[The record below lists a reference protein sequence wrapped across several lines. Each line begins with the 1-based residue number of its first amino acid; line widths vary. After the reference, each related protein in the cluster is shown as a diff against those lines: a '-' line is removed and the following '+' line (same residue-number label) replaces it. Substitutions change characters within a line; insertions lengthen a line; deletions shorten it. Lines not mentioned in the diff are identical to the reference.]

1 MPDVRN
7 NFLISMLSS
16 NAILIINFIG
26 SMFLARMLT
35 PHEIGVFSVA
45 YVFAG
50 LLRTIRE
57 MGIGSYIV
65 QESELTTLRFRTAF
79 GISIVLAVVT
89 GLIVAAFAVPVGT
102 FYREPGITNALLV
115 IALSFLL
122 VPFGATTQSY
132 LRREMRFKEIA
143 VINSLSALVQNVAA
157 VLLAWVGLSYMSL
170 AWSSLIGIL
179 ATILCVLFYRPSILP
194 WLPSLAEWR
203 RVIKFGSYVS
213 GSSLVSYCNASLSDL
228 LLGRLINMEAV
239 ALFNRAKSL
248 SELIGSILW
257 QATNSVSLPYF
268 SLAIREGRPVLP
280 PFLHATTLYSTL
292 SIPICAVLAIMAE
305 PTILLLYGDQ
315 WTSSAP
321 LLQLL
326 CLATA
331 LGAPATLTNQLL
343 TAMGEVKAQF
353 TLDVQY
359 LVLKLVFV
367 LACAPFGLDAVAWGY
382 CASALVSTILRIQ
395 KLFKLSGMGFRDVF
409 ATVEQSVVPSA
420 LSVAGPLLVMH
431 LRLDSLLITLLLC
444 ALTATAGFVLA
455 LFITKNSLWKEGCA
469 VLKRSR

>member
-35 PHEIGVFSVA
+35 PYEIGVFSVA

-79 GISIVLAVVT
+79 GISILLAVAT
-89 GLIVAAFAVPVGT
+89 ALIVAAFAIPVGA
-102 FYREPGITNALLV
+102 FYREPGITDALLV

-132 LRREMRFKEIA
+132 LRREMRFKDIA
-143 VINSLSALVQNVAA
+143 VINSLSTLVQNVAA
-157 VLLAWVGLSYMSL
+157 VLLAWIGLSYMSL

-179 ATILCVLFYRPSILP
+179 ATILCVLYYRPSTLP

-213 GSSLVSYCNASLSDL
+213 GSLLVSHCNASLGDL

-239 ALFNRAKSL
+239 ALFNRAKGL
-248 SELIGSILW
+248 SELIVSILW
-257 QATNSVSLPYF
+257 QATNSVSLPFF
-268 SLAIREGRPVLP
+268 SQAIREGRPVLP
-280 PFLHATTLYSTL
+280 PFLHATTLYYTL
-292 SIPICAVLAIMAE
+292 SIPICAVLAVMAE
-305 PTILLLYGDQ
+305 PAILLLYGDQ

-321 LLQLL
+321 LLQIL

-331 LGAPATLTNQLL
+331 IGAPATLTNQLL
-343 TAMGEVKAQF
+343 TAMGEVRAQF
-353 TLDVQY
+353 KLDVQY
-359 LVLKLVFV
+359 LILKLVLV
-367 LACAPFGLDAVAWGY
+367 LACAPFGLEAIAWGY
-382 CASALVSTILRIQ
+382 CASALMSNILRIQ
-395 KLFKLSGMGFRDVF
+395 KIFHLIGMGMRDVV
-409 ATVEQSVVPSA
+409 ATYEQSIAPTL
-420 LSVAGPLLVMH
+420 LSILGPLTIICLELNSLV
-431 LRLDSLLITLLLC
+431 LTLLFCSLS
-444 ALTATAGFVLA
+444 ATTGFVLA
-455 LFITKNSLWKEGCA
+455 IFVTKNTLWQEWL
-469 VLKRSR
+469 VFRERS

>member
-1 MPDVRN
+1 MPDVRK

-16 NAILIINFIG
+16 NGILIINFIG

-35 PHEIGVFSVA
+35 PYEIGVFSVA

-79 GISIVLAVVT
+79 GISIVLALVT
-89 GLIVAAFAVPVGT
+89 GLLVAALAVPVGT
-102 FYREPGITNALLV
+102 FYREPGITDALLV

-132 LRREMRFKEIA
+132 LRREMRFKEIGI
-143 VINSLSALVQNVAA
+143 INSLSALVQNVAA
-157 VLLAWVGLSYMSL
+157 VLLAWIGLSYMSL

-179 ATILCVLFYRPSILP
+179 ATILCVLYYRPSTLP

-203 RVIKFGSYVS
+203 RVVKFGSYVS

-257 QATNSVSLPYF
+257 QASNSVSLPYF
-268 SLAIREGRPVLP
+268 SQAVREGRPVLP

-292 SIPICAVLAIMAE
+292 SIPICAVLAVVAE

-315 WTSSAP
+315 WTASAP

-343 TAMGEVKAQF
+343 TAMGEVKVQLK
-353 TLDVQY
+353 LDVQY
-359 LVLKLVFV
+359 LVLKVVLV
-367 LACAPFGLDAVAWGY
+367 LACAPYGLEAVAWGY
-382 CASALVSTILRIQ
+382 CTSSLVSTILRLQ
-395 KLFKLSGMGFRDVF
+395 KLFQLSGMRIRDVV
-409 ATVEQSVVPSA
+409 ATVEQSLIPA
-420 LSVAGPLLVMH
+420 LLSVAGPILVMR
-431 LRLDSLLITLLLC
+431 LELDSLLLTLLLC
-444 ALTATAGFVLA
+444 ALSATAGFA
-455 LFITKNSLWKEGCA
+455 LSLIITKNSLWQEWL
-469 VLKRSR
+469 VFRKRT

>member
-7 NFLISMLSS
+7 NFLISLFSS

-35 PHEIGVFSVA
+35 PHEIGIFSVA

-57 MGIGSYIV
+57 MGVGSYIV

-79 GISIVLAVVT
+79 GISILLAVLT
-89 GLIVAAFAVPVGT
+89 ALIVAVLAIPVGY
-102 FYREPGITNALLV
+102 FYREPGITDALLV
-115 IALSFLL
+115 IAASFLL

-132 LRREMRFKEIA
+132 LRRDMRFKDIA
-143 VINSLSALVQNVAA
+143 VINSMSTLTQNVAA
-157 VLLAWVGLSYMSL
+157 VLLAWIGLSYMSL

-179 ATILCVLFYRPSILP
+179 ATILCVLYYRPATLP

-213 GSSLVSYCNASLSDL
+213 GSSLVSYFNASLSDL

-257 QATNSVSLPYF
+257 QASNSVSLPYF
-268 SLAIREGRPVLP
+268 SQAIREGRPVLP

-292 SIPICAVLAIMAE
+292 SIPVCAVLAVVAE

-315 WTSSAP
+315 WTASAP

-326 CLATA
+326 CLTTA

-343 TAMGEVKAQF
+343 TAMGEVKAQLK
-353 TLDVQY
+353 LDVQY
-359 LVLKLVFV
+359 LVLKLVLV
-367 LACAPFGLDAVAWGY
+367 LACAPYGLEAVAWGY
-382 CASALVSTILRIQ
+382 CASALFS
-395 KLFKLSGMGFRDVF
+395 
-409 ATVEQSVVPSA
+409 
-420 LSVAGPLLVMH
+420 
-431 LRLDSLLITLLLC
+431 TLLRMHKVFFLTGMRLSDVWSSLQQSIVPTMLSAIGPFLVVQSGLQSILLQLLLSLIC
-444 ALTATAGFVLA
+444 AVLGFGLATYLTR
-455 LFITKNSLWKEGCA
+455 NSLWQEWL
-469 VLKRSR
+469 VFRRQI

>member
-1 MPDVRN
+1 MPDVRS
-7 NFLISMLSS
+7 NFLISLFSS

-26 SMFLARMLT
+26 SMFLARILT

-65 QESELTTLRFRTAF
+65 QESDLTTLRFRTAF
-79 GISIVLAVVT
+79 GMSIILAVVT
-89 GLIVAAFAVPVGT
+89 GGVVAALAVPVST
-102 FYREPGITNALLV
+102 FYREPGIADAMLV

-122 VPFGATTQSY
+122 VPFGATTQSV
-132 LRREMRFKEIA
+132 LRRDMRFKEMA

-157 VLLAWVGLSYMSL
+157 VLLAWAGLSYMSL

-179 ATILCVLFYRPSILP
+179 ATIICVLNYRPASLP

-213 GSSLVSYCNASLSDL
+213 GSSLVSYFNASLSDL

-248 SELIGSILW
+248 SELVSGILW
-257 QATNSVSLPYF
+257 RATSSVSLPYF
-268 SLAIREGRPVLP
+268 SQAIRDGNPVTP

-292 SIPICAVLAIMAE
+292 SIPICTVLAVIAE

-315 WTSSAP
+315 WVSSAP
-321 LLQLL
+321 LLQIL
-326 CLATA
+326 CLTTA
-331 LGAPATLTNQLL
+331 LGAPATLINQLL

-353 TLDVQY
+353 KLDVQY
-359 LVLKLVFV
+359 LFFKLVLV
-367 LACAPFGLDAVAWGY
+367 LVCAPFGLEAVAWGY
-382 CASALVSTILRIQ
+382 CACALMTTVQRLV
-395 KLFKLSGMGFRDVF
+395 KLFSLSGMRLREIL
-409 ATVEQSVVPSA
+409 ATVEQSIFPTV
-420 LSVAGPLLVMH
+420 LSVTGPLVVTNIK
-431 LRLDSLLITLLLC
+431 LDSLLMTLLLSL
-444 ALTATAGFVLA
+444 LTATAGFVFA
-455 LFITKNSLWKEGCA
+455 LIISENSLWKEWQIFRKGI
-469 VLKRSR
+469 

>member
-7 NFLISMLSS
+7 NFLISLLTS
-16 NAILIINFIG
+16 NALLIINFIG

-35 PHEIGVFSVA
+35 PYEIGIFSVA

-57 MGIGSYIV
+57 MGVGSYIV

-79 GISIVLAVVT
+79 GISIVLAVAT
-89 GLIVAAFAVPVGT
+89 GLVVAAFAVPVGT
-102 FYREPGITNALLV
+102 FYREPGVTDALLV

-132 LRREMRFKEIA
+132 LRREMRFKDIA
-143 VINSLSALVQNVAA
+143 VISSLSALVQNVAA
-157 VLLAWVGLSYMSL
+157 VLLAWIGLSYMSL

-179 ATILCVLFYRPSILP
+179 ATILCVLFYRPSRLP

-213 GSSLVSYCNASLSDL
+213 GSSLVSHFNGSLSDL

-239 ALFNRAKSL
+239 AMFNRAKSL

-257 QATNSVSLPYF
+257 HASSSVSLPYF
-268 SLAIREGRPVLP
+268 SQSIREGRPVIP

-292 SIPICAVLAIMAE
+292 SIPICAVLAVMAE

-331 LGAPATLTNQLL
+331 LGAPTTLTNQLL
-343 TAMGEVKAQF
+343 TAMGEVKAQ
-353 TLDVQY
+353 
-359 LVLKLVFV
+359 LKLDMQIW
-367 LACAPFGLDAVAWGY
+367 C
-382 CASALVSTILRIQ
+382 
-395 KLFKLSGMGFRDVF
+395 
-409 ATVEQSVVPSA
+409 
-420 LSVAGPLLVMH
+420 
-431 LRLDSLLITLLLC
+431 
-444 ALTATAGFVLA
+444 
-455 LFITKNSLWKEGCA
+455 
-469 VLKRSR
+469 

>member
-1 MPDVRN
+1 MPDVRK

-16 NAILIINFIG
+16 NGILIINFIG

-35 PHEIGVFSVA
+35 PYEIGVFSVA

-65 QESELTTLRFRTAF
+65 QESELTALRFRTAF
-79 GISIVLAVVT
+79 GMSIILAVAT
-89 GLIVAAFAVPVGT
+89 ALIVAAFAVPVGI
-102 FYREPGITNALLV
+102 FYSEPGITDALLV

-132 LRREMRFKEIA
+132 LRREMRFKDIA
-143 VINSLSALVQNVAA
+143 VINSLSALAQNVAG
-157 VLLAWVGLSYMSL
+157 VLLAWIGLSYMSL

-179 ATILCVLFYRPSILP
+179 ATILCVLYYRPSTLP

-213 GSSLVSYCNASLSDL
+213 GSSLVSYFNASLSDL

-248 SELIGSILW
+248 SELIGRILW

-268 SLAIREGRPVLP
+268 SQAIREGRPVLP

-292 SIPICAVLAIMAE
+292 SIPICAVLAVMAE

-315 WTSSAP
+315 WTASAP

-343 TAMGEVKAQF
+343 TAMGEVKAQLK
-353 TLDVQY
+353 LDVQY
-359 LVLKLVFV
+359 LVLKLVLV
-367 LACAPFGLDAVAWGY
+367 LACAPLGLEAVAWAY
-382 CASALVSTILRIQ
+382 CASALASTILRIQ
-395 KLFKLSGMGFRDVF
+395 KLVHLTGMRMRDVI
-409 ATVEQSVVPSA
+409 ATVEQSLVPA
-420 LSVAGPLLVMH
+420 MLSIAGPVLVLH
-431 LRLDSLLITLLLC
+431 LELASLLLTLLLC
-444 ALTATAGFVLA
+444 SITASAGFALA
-455 LFITKNSLWKEGCA
+455 LFITKNCLWKEGME